1 MKFGIE
7 LECWSPYTPAQ
18 TQNLLGKKGIPVG
31 YRKWD
36 IREDGSLYD
45 GPSGFYG
52 VEIVSPIL
60 NTDCPDDLR
69 MIRKICDVIQNKGF
83 RVDRHCGFHVHVD
96 AEAMSPSDVKRIFA
110 RYTDYEAQI
119 DSFMPSNRRGGVYF
133 SKSGKDALSRVE
145 SVDTIS
151 ALGRVLHD
159 RYYNVNLH
167 ALQRHGTIEFR
178 QHSATI
184 NANTI
189 IRWVTFL
196 EQFVKASMTTVQ
208 EAAPV
213 RRRGRQPSAT
223 GIAPGAMKVWQAAK
237 DMTDCGRN
245 SFYLSELAQR
255 SGLSENTVKAYIS
268 VLKTKHGIIIKNY
281 DVRGCRS
288 TDPRFYLSSASA
300 QTPTVR
306 PRPQATTQVRDNLWR
321 GIDSDIKAFYLERAM
336 ELNGFATNVNVGA

>member
-7 LECWSPYTPAQ
+7 LECWSPVNVSNTQ
-18 TQNLLGKKGIPVG
+18 TFLEQKGIPVG
-31 YRKWD
+31 RGKWEV
-36 IREDGSLYD
+36 RHDGSLYD
-45 GPSGFYG
+45 GPTNFFG

-60 NTDCPDDLR
+60 NTDCPDDVR
-69 MIRKICDVIQNKGF
+69 MIRRICDIIQNKGF

-96 AEAMSPSDVKRIFA
+96 AEGMSPNDVKRVFA
-110 RYTDYEAQI
+110 RYTNYEAQI
-119 DSFMPSNRRGGVYF
+119 DTFMPSNRRGGVYF
-133 SKSGKDALSRVE
+133 AKSGKDALSSVQ

-151 ALGRVLHD
+151 ALGRVLTD

-196 EQFVKASMTTVQ
+196 EQFVKASMTSGEQ
-208 EAAPV
+208 SAPV

-223 GIAPGAMKVWQAAK
+223 GIASGPMKVWQVVK
-237 DMTDCGRN
+237 EMTDCGRH
-245 SFYLSELAQR
+245 SFYLSEIAQR
-255 SGLSENTVKAYIS
+255 SGFSENTVKAYIS
-268 VLKTKHGIIIKNY
+268 VLKTKHGIIIKKY
-281 DVRGCRS
+281 DRVRCL
-288 TDPRFYLSSASA
+288 DPRFYLSSLSA
-300 QTPTVR
+300 QSPIARQRTVI
-306 PRPQATTQVRDNLWR
+306 ATEVRDTLWR